1 MFLVALI
8 ATTGAWADVIEV
20 GVDGEMTIGY
30 LPSYSLY
37 NYSLTQQIYTPA
49 EIGCSGTINGISFYS
64 GGSTTRNL
72 DIYMLHGKTSDF
84 ESGGAY
90 SVTASDLVFSG
101 DVTWVAGGWTS
112 ITLDT
117 PFAYNGSDN
126 LVLVVNDKTGNWV
139 STVQFRVFETEV
151 AQAIY
156 RYNDSEA
163 YDPTNPSAYS
173 FYSMAKKNQLKL
185 DMSNM
190 TPIAAGFDLS
200 VGKTEHGT
208 IEFTVGGTAA
218 DKAEEGAEVI
228 VAVTPEDGWA
238 INEVEAR
245 PYTGWDAAKA
255 PSQAPEILTIE
266 LVPLDGIDNQWA
278 FEMPAYPVEVS
289 ATYQKIIQPDWIEP
303 IEDLTFTG
311 KAIEPELFITDGDKI
326 LEVGVDYTVTYANN
340 LNVGEAT
347 VTVKGIGYYT
357 GEVVLHFN
365 IVRLEDPIYTSPT
378 AIEGLVFNG
387 EEQALIV
394 PGTVELDYA
403 FLLYSL
409 STATSSFSAEVPT
422 AKDAGQYSVYYKL
435 NGNENVKGTQAS
447 AITVFIAPKPAE
459 DVDLK
464 LEVKEDGSLSIGD
477 GETELIEGVDYD
489 LTIKDAKGNVVNQ
502 EVPETDD
509 APALRR
515 AINLN
520 DLGLP
525 AGEYKAIIDLK
536 GNYTGQLEKEFTYE
550 GATGINE
557 IVSQKET
564 VNGEFYNINGQ
575 RVSQPTKG
583 LYIVNGRKV
592 VIK

>member
-8 ATTGAWADVIEV
+8 ATTGAWADELTVFEGDATNSYVPVYGFYADAYLKSEVVMPASELSAMNGGEISAMSFYLSTPASAAWTSTFQVFLKEVSETTLSAFSGLEGATVVYEGLLNATGTTMDIEFDTPYTYN
-20 GVDGEMTIGY
+20 GGNLLIGIY
-30 LPSYSLY
+30 NVEQG
-37 NYSLTQQIYTPA
+37 NYSSANFAGTTVSGASVQGYSYTSLDAVSPTQRNFIPKTTFTYGA
-49 EIGCSGTINGISFYS
+49 SGY
-64 GGSTTRNL
+64 
-72 DIYMLHGKTSDF
+72 
-84 ESGGAY
+84 
-90 SVTASDLVFSG
+90 
-101 DVTWVAGGWTS
+101 
-112 ITLDT
+112 
-117 PFAYNGSDN
+117 
-126 LVLVVNDKTGNWV
+126 
-139 STVQFRVFETEV
+139 
-151 AQAIY
+151 
-156 RYNDSEA
+156 
-163 YDPTNPSAYS
+163 
-173 FYSMAKKNQLKL
+173 
-185 DMSNM
+185 
-190 TPIAAGFDLS
+190 DLS

-218 DKAEEGAEVI
+218 DKAEEGAEVT
-228 VAVTPEDGWA
+228 VTVTPVDGWA

-245 PYTGWDAAKA
+245 PYIGWGAVKA
-255 PSQAPEILTIE
+255 PSQAPEILKIE
-266 LVPLDGIDNQWA
+266 LVPVDGIDNQWA

-326 LEVGVDYTVTYANN
+326 LVAGTDYTVTYADN

-347 VTVKGIGYYT
+347 VTVTGIDYYT

-365 IVRLEDPIYTSPT
+365 IVRLEDPVFISPT
-378 AIEGLVFNG
+378 AVEGLVFNG
-387 EEQALIV
+387 EEQALII
-394 PGTVELDYA
+394 PGSVDLDYA
-403 FLLYSL
+403 SMLYSL
-409 STATSSFSAEVPT
+409 SNATSSFSAEIPT
-422 AKDAGQYSVYYKL
+422 AKDAAQYTVYYKVS
-435 NGNENVKGTQAS
+435 GNANVKGTGLMS
-447 AITVFIAPKPAE
+447 LTVAIAPKPAE

-536 GNYTGQLEKEFTYE
+536 GNYSGQLEKEFTYE